1 MSPCGRYHPSPSI
14 PLPVEGRGK
23 RAASRSGF
31 STGPVDR
38 LTNTVG
44 PNNPQQPLSFPS
56 PLNAERARVRGGIA
70 VETSRFFK
78 VWLALAAC
86 FPIMLS
92 AATFTETFSTDPAAN
107 GWQAFGNTNLFHWD
121 STNQNLRVT
130 WDSSQTNS
138 YFYRPLG
145 TILTR
150 DDDFNL
156 SFELTF
162 EDYASGTTPS
172 KPFAAPAT
180 VGFLNLDQA
189 THTNFARG
197 AGINPDYGPKNL
209 VEFNFFPAF
218 DVFLPTIGQVI
229 VSTNNAWLYNTDN
242 LMEMTPGETF
252 NVHMDYVA
260 ATRTLTTVVTNSG
273 AQYGLTQTI
282 HVPTNFDFRVATLSV
297 SSYSDVRDIGS
308 VLAHGTVDN
317 LIVVTPPPPLEN
329 LSGQFIDGIWET
341 EFASRINWLYALE
354 RTTNF
359 TAWDAAVTDVRGNGH
374 TLILTDTNPPAA
386 NVFYRVRANR
396 P

>member
-1 MSPCGRYHPSPSI
+1 MAAVCIVITAHL
-14 PLPVEGRGK
+14 PLTLS
-23 RAASRSGF
+23 ASAFTEIF
-31 STGPVDR
+31 ST
-38 LTNTVG
+38 
-44 PNNPQQPLSFPS
+44 NP
-56 PLNAERARVRGGIA
+56 
-70 VETSRFFK
+70 
-78 VWLALAAC
+78 AL
-86 FPIMLS
+86 
-92 AATFTETFSTDPAAN
+92 N
-107 GWQAFGNTNLFHWD
+107 GWRTFGNTNLFHWD

-150 DDDFNL
+150 DDDFAL
-156 SFELTF
+156 SFDLTF
-162 EDYASGTTPS
+162 EDYASGTTPG

-189 THTNFARG
+189 THTNFSRG
-197 AGINPDYGPKNL
+197 AGINPTHGPCNL

-242 LMEMTPGETF
+242 LMEMTPGEAF
-252 NVHMDYVA
+252 NVYMDYVA
-260 ATRTLTTVVTNSG
+260 ATRTLTTVVSNNG

-282 HVPTNFDFRVATLSV
+282 TVPTANDFRVATLSI

-317 LIVVTPPPPLEN
+317 LVVIAPPPPIES
-329 LSGQFIDGIWET
+329 LSATFVNGQWQTQFT
-341 EFASRINWLYALE
+341 SRTNWLYTLE
-354 RTTNF
+354 RSTNF
-359 TAWDAAVTDVRGNGH
+359 TAWETAETDTPGNGG
-374 TLILTDTNPPAA
+374 TLTLTDTNSAA
-386 NVFYRVRANR
+386 PTTFYRVRANR